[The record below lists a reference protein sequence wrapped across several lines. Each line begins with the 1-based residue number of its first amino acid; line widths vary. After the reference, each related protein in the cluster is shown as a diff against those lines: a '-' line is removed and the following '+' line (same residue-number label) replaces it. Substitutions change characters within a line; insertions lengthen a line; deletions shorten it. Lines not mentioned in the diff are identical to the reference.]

1 MNRID
6 ASDHYDDSSFK
17 GQTPSLLTV
26 IIDTNPRAWA
36 ALKSVL
42 PISQAIANILVFI
55 NAHLAFGND
64 NQVAVFAAHTNRAV
78 WLYPNRGERGHRGA
92 GDGLTTAGPGGGEG
106 ANSNSNGNGN
116 GNSNNSASANKYPQF
131 AQIETSI
138 LAALRDIINN
148 TTPADIAPTTPLI
161 AGALTLALSHIN
173 KTSLAFAP
181 PKSSSSDPANPTGAN
196 ATSTSS
202 TSASEQQPT
211 LHARILVLSVSDS
224 APSQYIPTM
233 NAVFAASHA
242 RIPIDTLAVRG
253 APTFLQQAAYITGGM
268 FLSASSNPS
277 PAASNTN
284 QSNQPNQSTPPY
296 PNPRGLLSYL
306 MFAFLADAQA
316 RQALVNPTQDTV
328 DFRAAC
334 FCHRRVIDTGFVC
347 SVCLSIFCEVPQ
359 QQQTEAQTTT
369 NGENGSG
376 GTAAPAAECLTCG
389 TRLAL
394 GRYGAKP
401 AVVPRKKAKKKKARV
416 NGASIGPDTG
426 SAVGTPVP

>member
-42 PISQAIANILVFI
+42 PISKAIANILVFI

-64 NQVAVFAAHTNRAV
+64 NQVAVLAAHTNRAV
-78 WLYPNRGERGHRGA
+78 WLYPPNPGTKGAHHRGHGSSTTTD
-92 GDGLTTAGPGGGEG
+92 GDDVKST
-106 ANSNSNGNGN
+106 
-116 GNSNNSASANKYPQF
+116 SANKYPQF
-131 AQIETSI
+131 AQIESSI
-138 LAALRDIINN
+138 LSSLRDLINS
-148 TTPADIAPTTPLI
+148 TTSTDIGPTTPLI

-181 PKSSSSDPANPTGAN
+181 SKTTSGSTDPANPTNTTVAT
-196 ATSTSS
+196 ATSSS
-202 TSASEQQPT
+202 PSEDQPT
-211 LHARILVLSVSDS
+211 LHARILVISVSDS

-233 NAVFAASHA
+233 NTVFAASHA
-242 RIPIDTLAVRG
+242 RIPIDTLAIHKT
-253 APTFLQQAAYITGGM
+253 PTFLQQAAYITGGT
-268 FLSASSNPS
+268 FLSA
-277 PAASNTN
+277 AATN
-284 QSNQPNQSTPPY
+284 H
-296 PNPRGLLSYL
+296 PRGLLSYL
-306 MFAFLADAQA
+306 MFGFLADAQA
-316 RQALVNPTQDTV
+316 RLALVNPTQDTV

-359 QQQTEAQTTT
+359 QETE
-369 NGENGSG
+369 GGGGGGGDGSSSSSVG
-376 GTAAPAAECLTCG
+376 AECLTCG
-389 TRLAL
+389 TKLAL

-401 AVVPRKKAKKKKARV
+401 AVVPRRKPKKKKARV
-416 NGASIGPDTG
+416 NGVSVGPDTG